1 MKTKKE
7 TPELQGPGLSRAVR
21 RRFAKFCLT
30 HGHAR
35 DIPRGKVAEKEK
47 PISRMQLAVVTTSW
61 WAQHEVWQ
69 PNTQVPGAIL
79 TGTDVFEYRDWLERF
94 TPNYDGKRMRH
105 SISIKLMPNTTKEM
119 LQAAW
124 NIGVRTVKIF
134 PAGITHSKEGWNS
147 FRKDMY
153 LPIQWALE
161 TGFIVCIH
169 SEEPGDHID
178 TYGRENYF
186 VLHRFKRLVYTDF
199 PGGRFN
205 LEHISC
211 KRTIDIVGEMPA
223 NVTGGLAIQHGVIT
237 RNDLLEW
244 KTSDGKTG
252 LNPVNHFRPPAQKH
266 RDMFAI
272 RDVMFRAHL
281 SPYRKFHNGPDSAPH
296 REEDK
301 LCVCG
306 CPGAFVSPTLGPM
319 TVDLYDRNGKL
330 DSPAFYAFT
339 VENGARAFGIEV
351 DQEDTFELVK
361 KDWIVPKSYGDVL
374 SFFGGRKLSWQPVEP
389 AALNP
394 ELLLVA

>member
-79 TGTDVFEYRDWLERF
+79 TGADAFEYRVWLERF

-105 SISIKLMPNTTKEM
+105 SISIKLMPDTTKET
-119 LQAAW
+119 LRAAW
-124 NIGVRTVKIF
+124 DIGVRTVKIY
-134 PAGITHSKEGWNS
+134 PAGVTHSKEGWSS

-153 LPIQWALE
+153 QPIQWALE
-161 TGFIVCIH
+161 IGFIVCIH
-169 SEEPGDHID
+169 GEEPGDHID
-178 TYGRENYF
+178 TYDREYVF
-186 VLHRFKRLVYTDF
+186 MTKRFKQLALTDF

-205 LEHISC
+205 VEHIS
-211 KRTIDIVGEMPA
+211 RWETIDMVGAMPK
-223 NVTGGLAIQHGVIT
+223 NVTGGLTIQHALIT

-244 KTSDGKTG
+244 KTADGRTG
-252 LNPVNHFRPPAQKH
+252 LNPVNHFRPPAQKC
-266 RDMFAI
+266 RDMLAV
-272 RDVMFRAHL
+272 REVMFRAHL
-281 SPYRKFHNGPDSAPH
+281 PAYRKFHKGPDSAPH

-301 LCVCG
+301 LCICS
-306 CPGAFVSPTLGPM
+306 CPGAFVSPALGPL

-339 VENGARAFGIEV
+339 VENGALAFGIEV

-361 KDWIVPKSYGDVL
+361 EDWMVPDSYGNVL
-374 SFFGGRKLSWQPVEP
+374 SFFGRRTLSWKPVEP